1 MKKSEFISFR
11 CSEKVKN
18 MIEADS
24 IEKEWTISHTVEKIL
39 TEYYERKNRRSKADC
54 TKYTFLYSYLPKSQA
69 TLSGGF
75 FSLQSAPHGALP
87 KNVIETRYRPLRGL
101 GL

>member
-1 MKKSEFISFR
+1 MKKTEFISFR

-18 MIEADS
+18 LIEADS
-24 IEKEWTISHTVEKIL
+24 IKKEWTISHTVEKIL
-39 TEYYERKNRRSKADC
+39 TEYYERKEKRDTTNC
-54 TKYTFLYSYLPKSQA
+54 TKYTFLYSYAPKSQA
-69 TLSGGF
+69 TLTGGF
-75 FSLQSAPHGALP
+75 FSLQSASHGALP